1 MLESF
6 CAVMVILALGDL
18 ISAKTRGVLPS
29 IFVIS
34 VLFLAGYWSG
44 LLPADVVS
52 QVGLGAPLAN
62 FALSV
67 MVVQMG
73 SMVSLKRLAWEWRS
87 VAIAV
92 TGLAGMM
99 AFLLIFGK
107 MIIDWETVVAAT
119 PPLTGG
125 LTAAQMMAQAAAERG
140 FSSLAV
146 LATVIYVF
154 QGFVGYPLAAWCLRM
169 EDRRLLEIRRA
180 DPLALPDEGAGEA
193 RPFFSTLQR
202 TTTFTR
208 ITLIA
213 LVALAAE
220 LTSAATRALLT
231 RLSPALAV
239 YTLHPLVLC
248 FLFGCLATKYRI
260 TDRRP
265 LARTSTVGFL
275 AVIVTASAMEFL
287 SGATPE
293 MVQSSLPALVVAI
306 GVGTAGLVCFSAA
319 ASRFF
324 DTSIPLA
331 VALSLTAF
339 FGFPPSFL
347 LTDEAA
353 RHLASNSDEYHF
365 LMQRTLPQMMVGGFV
380 TVLIASVL
388 IAGLFVKILG

>member
-29 IFVIS
+29 VFVIS
-34 VLFLAGYWSG
+34 VLFLTGYWSG

-125 LTAAQMMAQAAAERG
+125 LTAAQMMVQAAAERG

-169 EDRRLLEIRRA
+169 EDRRLLEIRQA
-180 DPLALPDEGAGEA
+180 DPLLCALPDEGAGW
-193 RPFFSTLQR
+193 
-202 TTTFTR
+202 
-208 ITLIA
+208 
-213 LVALAAE
+213 
-220 LTSAATRALLT
+220 
-231 RLSPALAV
+231 LS
-239 YTLHPLVLC
+239 
-248 FLFGCLATKYRI
+248 RS
-260 TDRRP
+260 R
-265 LARTSTVGFL
+265 
-275 AVIVTASAMEFL
+275 
-287 SGATPE
+287 
-293 MVQSSLPALVVAI
+293 
-306 GVGTAGLVCFSAA
+306 
-319 ASRFF
+319 ASR
-324 DTSIPLA
+324 
-331 VALSLTAF
+331 
-339 FGFPPSFL
+339 
-347 LTDEAA
+347 E
-353 RHLASNSDEYHF
+353 
-365 LMQRTLPQMMVGGFV
+365 
-380 TVLIASVL
+380 
-388 IAGLFVKILG
+388 

>member
-6 CAVMVILALGDL
+6 CAVMVLLALGDL
-18 ISAKTRGVLPS
+18 ISAKTKGVLPS
-29 IFVIS
+29 VFVIS
-34 VLFLAGYWSG
+34 ALFLAGYWSE
-44 LLPADVVS
+44 LLPWDVVS
-52 QVGLGAPLAN
+52 RVGLGAPLAN

-67 MVVQMG
+67 MAVQMG

-87 VAIAV
+87 VAIAG

-169 EDRRLLEIRRA
+169 EDRRLLEIRQTE
-180 DPLALPDEGAGEA
+180 PCALLEEEAA
-193 RPFFSTLQR
+193 RPFFLTLQR
-202 TTTFTR
+202 TTAFTR

-231 RLSPALAV
+231 RLSPTLAI

-248 FLFGCLATKYRI
+248 FLFGCLATNYRI
-260 TDRRP
+260 TDQRP
-265 LARTSTVGFL
+265 LARTSTIGFL
-275 AVIVTASAMEFL
+275 AVIVTAHAMEFL

-293 MVQSSLPALVVAI
+293 MVLASLPALVAAI

-324 DTSIPLA
+324 DTSVPLA

-339 FGFPPSFL
+339 FGFPASFL

-353 RHLASNSDEYHF
+353 RHLASNSNEYHF

-380 TVLIASVL
+380 TVLVASVL